1 MKPIANHDLPPATDA
16 VDAIL
21 EQWQQ
26 QRPQL
31 DTRLMGP
38 IGRLKRSA
46 ALLQQQ
52 LDRVFSEFD
61 LSAWEFDV
69 LATLRRSGAP
79 YSLAP
84 TQLFSTLMVTSGTMT
99 HRMNQLEK
107 RALIERQANPQD
119 ARSKLVALSASGLQL
134 IDQALEAHV
143 ANQRRIL
150 AGLDDEA
157 VERLDHSLR
166 QLLALLE
173 PGQ

>member
-26 QRPQL
+26 QPQL

-119 ARSKLVALSASGLQL
+119 ARSKLVALSAAGLQL

-166 QLLALLE
+166 QLLAILE

>member
-1 MKPIANHDLPPATDA
+1 MKPIANPDQPQATDA

-21 EQWQQ
+21 QQWQQ

-31 DTRLMGP
+31 DTRFMGP
-38 IGRLKRSA
+38 IGRLKRTA

-52 LDRVFSEFD
+52 LDRVFSEFE

-84 TQLFSTLMVTSGTMT
+84 TQLFSALMVTSGTMT

-119 ARSKLVALSASGLQL
+119 ARSKLVALSPAGLQL

-150 AGLDDEA
+150 AGLDADA
-157 VERLDHSLR
+157 VDQLDHSLR

-173 PGQ
+173 PGI

>member
-84 TQLFSTLMVTSGTMT
+84 TQLFSALMVTSGTMT

-119 ARSKLVALSASGLQL
+119 ARSKLVALSPAGLQL

-150 AGLDDEA
+150 AGLDADA
-157 VERLDHSLR
+157 VDQLDHSLR

-173 PGQ
+173 PGI

>member
-31 DTRLMGP
+31 DTRLMGL

-52 LDRVFSEFD
+52 LDRVFNEFD

-69 LATLRRSGAP
+69 LVTLRRSGAP

-107 RALIERQANPQD
+107 RALIERQANPED